1 MTNARDTVRGRDTWR
16 TPSRARDAT
25 PYYIQYDLRAID
37 IRKLIDMQAFD
48 NSRNWSRVT
57 DAGFGDLFEDFR
69 ISKFQTSQVSEF
81 RRASSNSNQTNSG
94 RAKEGKT
101 YAAWRLEA
109 KPLNQHRN
117 CFRLAS

>member
-48 NSRNWSRVT
+48 NSRNWSR
-57 DAGFGDLFEDFR
+57 GFPDFR
-69 ISKFQTSQVSEF
+69 IFLRISEF
-81 RRASSNSNQTNSG
+81 QSFRLPKFPSFVELHRIRTKPT
-94 RAKEGKT
+94 AKERKRERRTQRG
-101 YAAWRLEA
+101 AW
-109 KPLNQHRN
+109 KRN
-117 CFRLAS
+117 P